1 MRDCGVRMVRC
12 CHGGWMGH
20 SATKGGALLAGEPGT
35 CLHPPNIPLLSAS
48 CAQEELA
55 ASMWQHGLQPVV
67 APVAHYGRPQDAP
80 AQPTVF
86 AGQEFR

>member
-1 MRDCGVRMVRC
+1 MQESPAPCMQPLR
-12 CHGGWMGH
+12 
-20 SATKGGALLAGEPGT
+20 
-35 CLHPPNIPLLSAS
+35 IPLLSGC